1 MKGFITIKAE
11 EQGEGTLTSAQ
22 VELQE
27 VGKADKA
34 VLLSAFLNA
43 LEISQTDALVLLLMI
58 QSGAVSSVEVGAEDD
73 GQ

>member
-11 EQGEGTLTSAQ
+11 EQGEGTLTSTQ
-22 VELQE
+22 VDLRE
-27 VGKADKA
+27 VSKADKTA
-34 VLLSAFLNA
+34 LLSAFLNA

>member
-11 EQGEGTLTSAQ
+11 EQGEGTLTSTQ

-34 VLLSAFLNA
+34 ALLSAFLNA
-43 LEISQTDALVLLLMI
+43 LEISQTDALVLLLLI